1 MPNGSSILEN
11 GTKGGADVGVV
22 VVMLPLPAQG
32 HLNQFLHLSRLIAAH
47 GIPVHYAGAA
57 THIRQATHRVHG
69 WDPLAVPNL
78 HFHHLSMPHFQSP
91 PPNPD
96 ASTKFPTQLMPVFF
110 ATSHLRR
117 PFNALIRNLSVDQ
130 KRVVVISDSLMGW
143 VVQDVPSLQN
153 AELYRFRCISAF
165 TTYSF
170 HWERTGKPDVGPEAA
185 GVLNH
190 MPSPEGCFIPE
201 FEEFIKMQRPFWDAS
216 SGDLLNSCR
225 EIEALFIDLIGKESK
240 TGFQWAI
247 GPLNPVS
254 LTDSINTNRHKSLE
268 WLDRQEKD
276 SVLFVSFG
284 STTSLSNEQIT
295 ELGAGLEE
303 SGQKFIWVVRDG
315 DRGDVFDDGE
325 AARRA
330 EVPEGYEE
338 RVRGRGVVVREWA
351 PQLEILGHPSVGGFM
366 SHCGWNSCMESISMG
381 VPIAAWPMH
390 SDQPRNAT
398 LITEVLKMGISLV
411 DWARRN
417 ERVGRREIGEGVKKL
432 IASAEGEEMR
442 RRAAELSQSLKE
454 PIAVGGGGRNELESF
469 VAHITR

>member
-1 MPNGSSILEN
+1 MPISSSILEN
-11 GTKGGADVGVV
+11 GTKGANMGVV
-22 VVMLPLPAQG
+22 VVMVPLPAQG

-47 GIPVHYAGAA
+47 GIPVHYVGAA

-78 HFHHLSMPHFQSP
+78 HFHQLPIPHFQSP

-96 ASTKFPTQLMPVFF
+96 ASTKFPTQLMPLFS
-110 ATSHLRR
+110 ATSHLRH
-117 PFNALIRNLSVDQ
+117 PFTALIRNLSVDK
-130 KRVVVISDSLMGW
+130 KRVVVIADSLMGW

-165 TTYSF
+165 TIYSF
-170 HWERTGKPDVGPEAA
+170 HWERAGKPEIRPEA
-185 GVLNH
+185 GVLNCL
-190 MPSPEGCFIPE
+190 PSPEGCFIPE
-201 FEEFIKMQRPFWDAS
+201 FAEFVKTQRAFWDGI
-216 SGDLLNSCR
+216 SGDILNSCR
-225 EIEALFIDLIGKESK
+225 EIEALFIDLLGEESK
-240 TGFQWAI
+240 SGSQWAI
-247 GPLNPVS
+247 GPLNPVF
-254 LTDSINTNRHKSLE
+254 LTDSINNRHKSLE

-295 ELGAGLEE
+295 ELGAGLDE

-315 DRGDVFDDGE
+315 DRGDVFDGE
-325 AARRA
+325 ARRA
-330 EVPEGYEE
+330 ELAEGYEE
-338 RVRGRGVVVREWA
+338 RVRGRGLILREWA

-398 LITEVLKMGISLV
+398 LVTEVLKMGISLV
-411 DWARRN
+411 DWARRD
-417 ERVGRREIGEGVKKL
+417 EVVGRREIGEGVKKL
-432 IASAEGEEMR
+432 IASADGEEMR
-442 RRAAELSQSLKE
+442 RRAAELKE
-454 PIAVGGGGRNELESF
+454 LIAVGGGCDELESF